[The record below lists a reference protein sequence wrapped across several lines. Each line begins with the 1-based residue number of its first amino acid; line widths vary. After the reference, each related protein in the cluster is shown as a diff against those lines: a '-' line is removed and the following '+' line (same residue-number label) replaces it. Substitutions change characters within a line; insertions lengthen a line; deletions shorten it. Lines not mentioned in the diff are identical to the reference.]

1 MVFKRIQALL
11 EELDQMIFPKE
22 IMMMMII
29 NNIILKPKYMLS
41 FRCEKK
47 KVFIYYN
54 LTLSCS
60 RAQIL
65 MMAVENIVSSS
76 LIEISSVRFLTSFK
90 KIHSFLQ
97 FPKVMCGDIV
107 EHKNTQGSGVGSCC
121 FLCCSPNSHWPMW
134 RRPHSCLDS
143 RCPQ

>member
-22 IMMMMII
+22 IMMMMMMII

-41 FRCEKK
+41 LRCEKK
-47 KVFIYYN
+47 KVFVYYN
-54 LTLSCS
+54 LNLSCS

-65 MMAVENIVSSS
+65 MTAVENIVSSS

-90 KIHSFLQ
+90 KIHSFLH
-97 FPKVMCGDIV
+97 FPKVMCGDTV
-107 EHKNTQGSGVGSCC
+107 EHKNTQGSRVGSCC
-121 FLCCSPNSHWPMW
+121 FLCSSPNSHWPM
-134 RRPHSCLDS
+134 
-143 RCPQ
+143 